1 MNIPNGSTDQGPTV
15 PGLIGEIKKIPNQ
28 TRNRWSL
35 ETVGDRWEKGGKNAK
50 KSKRL
55 SKNQGF

>member
-28 TRNRWSL
+28 TRNRWS
-35 ETVGDRWEKGGKNAK
+35 VGDRWEKGGKNAK